1 MANQINAEESKEVMP
16 KFLRNTVSIAIGI
29 VAATLTALLGL
40 VGLDK
45 EPQLIPRVGVPYE
58 IAATQDIK
66 YRTGDRPPQQL
77 PDALAYMK
85 VNMGR
90 PQNSGE
96 GYVIKEVHTMGW
108 SIKRNLQDTL
118 LKLRERMIKEDVGG
132 YWMMMSVKSRF
143 TMWILKV
150 DLNPAKIQ
158 NTPGNQAI
166 DIIVG
171 TVTSKFGNI
180 PIWGIYLCRHIA
192 NSSSWSQH
200 AWANA
205 VDFGG
210 DTGRL
215 NNAAYYLLDLARKN
229 YVPASQILWRG
240 RNLLSGSSISGHY
253 EHIHVSGEPLRT
265 GTPPCA

>member
-1 MANQINAEESKEVMP
+1 MTNQINAEESKETMP
-16 KFLRNTVSIAIGI
+16 KFLRNTVSIAIGV

-40 VGLDK
+40 FGLDK

-66 YRTGDRPPQQL
+66 YRTGDRPPQEL
-77 PDALAYMK
+77 SDALDYIK
-85 VNMGR
+85 INMGR
-90 PQNSGE
+90 PQHSGD
-96 GYVIKEVHTMGW
+96 GYVIREVGTMEW
-108 SIKRNLQDTL
+108 SIKRNLQDTIS
-118 LKLRERMIKEDVGG
+118 KLRERMIKESVGG
-132 YWMMMSVKSRF
+132 YWTMMSVKSRF
-143 TMWILKV
+143 HMWILKV

-171 TVTSKFGNI
+171 TVTNKFGNV
-180 PIWGIYLCRHIA
+180 PIWGIFQCRHV
-192 NSSSWSQH
+192 SGSYSWSQH

-210 DTGRL
+210 DTTRL
-215 NNAAYYLLDLARKN
+215 NNAAYYLLELARKN
-229 YVPASQILWRG
+229 YVPVSQILWRG

-253 EHIHVSGEPLRT
+253 EHIHASGEPLRT